1 MTGDILQGST
11 TTGLLVAVNNDYH
24 HLYYQGNREVIVQ
37 NLPPGEYS
45 VSVFALKEDG
55 LPFERAATR
64 IRKVTDSAGGEFT
77 KAPN

>member
-1 MTGDILQGST
+1 MTGDVLQGST

-24 HLYYQGNREVIVQ
+24 HLYYQGSKEVIVQ

-45 VSVFALKEDG
+45 VSVFAIEEDG

-64 IRKVTDSAGGEFT
+64 TRQVTVTAGGELT